1 MAEYITL
8 RWAPRFEGL
17 SRRGREGCSY
27 NAYLPDPL
35 QGWNPTLPGDLA
47 ADIADAEAAVRDLN
61 QTGPDPRTGVDG
73 LARFLLRAE
82 SAASSRIEGLAAGPR
97 RLAEA
102 EAVIA
107 LGGDPSDRTAVEI
120 LANIASMET
129 AVDLAARESRL
140 TLDHLLTVHRTL
152 MENSSRPE
160 IAGAVRRV
168 QNWIGGSAYNPCRA
182 AFVPPP
188 PEHIG
193 GLLDDLIEYVNDDR
207 QSPVAQAA
215 IAHAQFET
223 IHPFADGN
231 GRTGR
236 ALIHIVLRRR
246 GLSPAFAPPVS
257 LVLAA
262 RTDDYIAGLNA
273 FRHLGPADSPRRSTA
288 ACGWLGTFAGAARR
302 ACREAGLY
310 EKRIDEMA
318 GRWRAV
324 LSPVRN
330 GSTLD
335 LLLGILPGSPLLTV
349 KSAAR
354 LTARS
359 ETAAAN
365 AVGRL
370 SEAGILIQKNI
381 GKQRYRVFEAPDALR
396 LFAAL
401 ERSLLHPPPL

>member
-17 SRRGREGCSY
+17 SRRDREGCSY

-61 QTGPDPRTGVDG
+61 QTRAARIGGEG

-97 RLAEA
+97 RLADA

-107 LGGDPSDRTAVEI
+107 RGGDPADRTAVEI
-120 LANIASMET
+120 LANIAAMET
-129 AVDLAARESRL
+129 AVELAAREPHL

-152 MENSSRPE
+152 MENSSIPE

-188 PEHIG
+188 PEHLC
-193 GLLDDLIEYVNDDR
+193 GLLDDLIGYVNDDR
-207 QSPVAQAA
+207 QSPLTQAA

-223 IHPFADGN
+223 IHPFGDGN

-246 GLSPAFAPPVS
+246 RLSPAFAPPIS

-273 FRHLGPADSPRRSTA
+273 FRHLGPADSPGRSTA
-288 ACGWLGTFAGAARR
+288 ACEWLGTFAAAVRR
-302 ACREAGLY
+302 ACGEAELY
-310 EKRIDEMA
+310 EKRIGELA

-324 LSPVRN
+324 LSPVRS

-335 LLLGILPGSPLLTV
+335 LLLGILPGTPLLTV

-359 ETAAAN
+359 EAAAAN

-370 SEAGILIQKNI
+370 LEAGILIQKNI
-381 GKQRYRVFEAPDALR
+381 GRQRYRIFEASDALR
-396 LFAAL
+396 LFAEM
-401 ERSLLHPPPL
+401 ERSLAYP